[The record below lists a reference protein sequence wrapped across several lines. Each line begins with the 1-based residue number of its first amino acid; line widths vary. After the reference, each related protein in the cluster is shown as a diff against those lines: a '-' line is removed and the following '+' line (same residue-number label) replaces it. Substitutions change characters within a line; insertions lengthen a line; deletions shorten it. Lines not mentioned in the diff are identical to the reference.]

1 MKISYPLARI
11 LADVADARASA
22 IGTPMAITIADEE
35 GGLLLFCRTK
45 GALPASTEISISKAY
60 TAAMFRMS
68 TEELGKMAQ
77 PGGMLYGVQHTLKGN
92 VTLFG
97 GGLPLRIE
105 RQVVGAVGI
114 SGGTAREDIQVA
126 EEVCDTLSKM
136 ARWSKQIGSLLH
148 ETEMKEAFIFQ
159 LSEKL
164 KQAFMHMNSALLS
177 RETAI
182 LMGAIRLLSDR
193 K

>member
-1 MKISYPLARI
+1 
-11 LADVADARASA
+11 
-22 IGTPMAITIADEE
+22 
-35 GGLLLFCRTK
+35 
-45 GALPASTEISISKAY
+45 
-60 TAAMFRMS
+60 
-68 TEELGKMAQ
+68 
-77 PGGMLYGVQHTLKGN
+77 
-92 VTLFG
+92 
-97 GGLPLRIE
+97 
-105 RQVVGAVGI
+105 
-114 SGGTAREDIQVA
+114 
-126 EEVCDTLSKM
+126 M